1 MTLTKSGIL
10 GPALPWG
17 NEDVEVEDGGKE
29 ADEKE
34 VDEEKEG
41 KEEEGSERR
50 LPGAVGPMEELL
62 ASLNHPVTGLAVDF
76 YGEWW

>member
-29 ADEKE
+29 VDEKE

-41 KEEEGSERR
+41 KEEAPTVENAARRR
-50 LPGAVGPMEELL
+50 LSFRRLVVVTPSGSVA
-62 ASLNHPVTGLAVDF
+62 AS
-76 YGEWW
+76 

>member
-41 KEEEGSERR
+41 KEEAPTVENAARRR
-50 LPGAVGPMEELL
+50 LSFRRLVVVTPSGSVA
-62 ASLNHPVTGLAVDF
+62 AS
-76 YGEWW
+76 